1 MLHLLKKL
9 KLYTKVGSESVHKTS
24 ISIQIKIYLWSFV
37 DYQHLQKYSYNWNM
51 ILNYCSIYNIN
62 IRGNFIWKY
71 PSSNFHISARL
82 SHLLWKKK
90 QCTSSTNDYVLQ
102 SFEAFLIN
110 KISFFYFIPCSSK
123 ISQHKKYFLRNLD
136 PHNSRL
142 FLKENWWF
150 VAGICL
156 IWKLTECTNDH
167 SPDASIILTF

>member
-9 KLYTKVGSESVHKTS
+9 KLYTKLGPESVHKTP

-37 DYQHLQKYSYNWNM
+37 DYQHLQKYFCNWNI
-51 ILNYCSIYNIN
+51 ILNYCSIYKIN

-71 PSSNFHISARL
+71 PSSNFHISTRL
-82 SHLLWKKK
+82 SHFEKK
-90 QCTSSTNDYVLQ
+90 SNVLAVPMIM
-102 SFEAFLIN
+102 SFKVLKHFFSHKVSFFYLIPCGN
-110 KISFFYFIPCSSK
+110 KISN
-123 ISQHKKYFLRNLD
+123 QKKYFLRNLD

-142 FLKENWWF
+142 FSKENWWF

-156 IWKLTECTNDH
+156 IWKLKEYTNDH